1 MTVSLRPVM
10 DPAIERH
17 LSVLEKARENLPG
30 ASQAW
35 GGDLRSRAAEA
46 LARDG
51 FPTTR
56 IESWKYTDLRRVFR
70 NEFAGQAQD
79 IGALDI
85 SALDLS
91 KWRAGEAG
99 PVLVFVDG
107 HFSEALSRLDK
118 LPEGVR
124 VMPLTAALADGASG
138 IEGLLGSVSPLE
150 SPGLTALNTALMQDG
165 AFIRIDDDIELAEP
179 IQLLCITSAGFS
191 GEMHLRHVV
200 ALGRHA
206 KAKIVQGHFAAGE
219 SSGLCNVVT
228 EAAVGEGASLQI
240 FKRQEES
247 RTAWHIGL
255 VQARLERNAAFETFT
270 LSSGGRTARNE
281 VRVQLA
287 GEGTNAVLNGLAL
300 ARDRQH
306 CDNTTDVEHAM
317 PQGTSHQLYKSVVDD
332 NARSVFLGR
341 ILVAKDAQQTDAR
354 QMNRNLLLSSGAQAD
369 SKPELIIHADDVKC
383 AHGATVGDLDEDAL
397 FYLMSRG
404 ISADEARGL
413 LVRAFAEEIIEAI
426 SDDAVRAWLDE
437 GLVGWLNGGGQQEK
451 AA

>member
-1 MTVSLRPVM
+1 MTVSLRPVT

-17 LSVLEKARENLPG
+17 LSVLEKSRGDLPG
-30 ASQAW
+30 GSVGW
-35 GGDLRSRAAEA
+35 VDDLRSRAAKA

-56 IESWKYTDLRRVFR
+56 IGSWKYTDLRRVFR

-79 IGALDI
+79 IAALDI
-85 SALDLS
+85 SE
-91 KWRAGEAG
+91 WCAGNAG

-107 HFSEALSRLDK
+107 QFSEALSGMDN
-118 LPEGVR
+118 LPAGVR
-124 VMPLTAALADGASG
+124 VMPLSAALENSESG
-138 IEGLLGSVSPLE
+138 IEELLGSVSPLE

-165 AFIRIDDDIELAEP
+165 AFIRLDNDVEMAEP
-179 IQLLCITSAGFS
+179 IHVLCITSAGFS
-191 GEMHLRHVV
+191 GETHLRHVV

-206 KAKIVQGHFAAGE
+206 KARIVQGHFAIGDSA
-219 SSGLCNVVT
+219 GLCNVLT

-240 FKRQEES
+240 VKRQEES

-255 VQARLERNAAFETFT
+255 VQARLDRNASFETFT
-270 LSSGGRTARNE
+270 LSSGARTARNE

-287 GEGTNAVLNGLAL
+287 GEGTHAVLNGLAL
-300 ARDRQH
+300 VRDRQH

-317 PQGTSHQLYKSVVDD
+317 PQGTSHQMYKSVVDD

-383 AHGATVGDLDEDAL
+383 AHGATVGDLDEEAL

-404 ISADEARGL
+404 IGADEARGL
-413 LVRAFAEEIIEAI
+413 LVRAFAEEMIEAI
-426 SDDAVRAWLDE
+426 PDEAVRDWLDA
-437 GLVGWLNGGGQQEK
+437 GLVGWLKGGHQQEK